1 MISLF
6 LAGGAVRDML
16 LGRAVRDMDFAFCG
30 SEEEFVQCFPKARKT
45 NEHPPTG
52 VSNGMEFCP
61 LEGGNPDR
69 DLLRRD
75 LTINAMLMDEDGRLL
90 SHPQALTDLQTVFC
104 ALPRHGLFLQTPH
117 EYIVWPVW
125 RRSCRNFSPT
135 EEALEQ
141 MREVAGQG
149 MLERSSSGKS
159 WGGVA
164 ESSCRASAVTFS
176 LHAGKRKLPSPWFA
190 ELAGSSDI
198 PAGPAPWHDNSVLEH
213 TCDVMDS
220 IAGQTLLPSERKKIA
235 VWMGLCH
242 DLGKTDTDRNL
253 LPHHYGHESRGKRA
267 AYALGMR
274 LKLPRLFIR
283 AGALAARLHMK
294 AGMLEKLRP
303 ATLRD
308 IVWEAYSKGFHKEF
322 WALAGADSGKA
333 LQDKADS
340 ALKSILS
347 VRLPPEK
354 KGLGEASGM
363 YLRELQCQRLA
374 RDREKTLSRNKA
386 MRAVL

>member
-45 NEHPPTG
+45 NEHPPTW

-90 SHPQALTDLQTVFC
+90 SHPQALTDLQNGLLRPASSRAFFADPARVYRL
-104 ALPRHGLFLQTPH
+104 ARLAAELPD
-117 EYIVWPVW
+117 
-125 RRSCRNFSPT
+125 FSPT

-149 MLERSSSGKS
+149 MLDALPPERV
-159 WGGVA
+159 GGELLKA
-164 ESSCRASAVTFS
+164 LAAP
-176 LHAGKRKLPSPWFA
+176 LPSRFLYTLEKGNCLQPWFA